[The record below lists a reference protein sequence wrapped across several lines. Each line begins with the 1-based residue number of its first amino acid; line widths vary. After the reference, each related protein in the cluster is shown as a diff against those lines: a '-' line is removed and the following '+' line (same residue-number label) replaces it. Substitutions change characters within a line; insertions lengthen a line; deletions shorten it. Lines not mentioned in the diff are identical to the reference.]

1 MPVVRQI
8 SIVLLIL
15 PLSFNMM
22 TLAQDTGRRSASL
35 NTHPNVVL
43 ILADDQGW
51 GDLRLH
57 GNQRI
62 ETPHLD
68 GLAKSGLRLTNF
80 YVSPLCA
87 PTRASILTGRYSLR
101 TGVISVSKGLEN
113 MNTEE
118 NTLAELFRA
127 NGYKTG
133 IFGKWHNGEHYP
145 NRPNDQGFDEF
156 LGFCAGHLTNYFD
169 PELDHNDK
177 AVKTKGYITNVLTEA
192 AIEFIET
199 NKEKPFFCYIPFN
212 APHSPHQVP
221 DRYFDKYKAKGLD
234 DETASIYGMV
244 DNMDENVGRIL
255 DHLKKSGLD
264 RNTIV
269 IFLSDNGPNGTRYNG
284 NMKGIKGS
292 VHEGGVKVPF
302 FIRWNGAIPTGK
314 IISTPSAHIDIY
326 PTLLDLCKLK
336 PSSGKPI
343 DGISLA
349 SLILQGSD
357 ESRSDRNL
365 FAHVNFM
372 TLPVTLNAGGFRND
386 QYRFVFEKDRPQLY
400 DLTRDSSQLNDL
412 SLQKP
417 QQSKQ
422 FLEQYKQWFTAVTA
436 ELISDRSTILS
447 PAGVELPV
455 YEATLTGGIKFKEG
469 HAWAHDWVEKW
480 NSPQDSMY
488 WEINCIK
495 GGQYR
500 IELDYLCKPGDE
512 GSRIECSVGN
522 IKKEAVVEY
531 AFYSTQIPSPDRVP
545 RKEAYEMSEWK
556 KLPIDTFTIP
566 KGKHVI
572 SIKAIH
578 VAKANVAEIKCL
590 RVLRVDD

>member
-1 MPVVRQI
+1 MRQI

-15 PLSFNMM
+15 QLSLNIITF
-22 TLAQDTGRRSASL
+22 AQDTAQRKSEILDA
-35 NTHPNVVL
+35 HPNVVL

-51 GDLRLH
+51 GDLSLH
-57 GNQRI
+57 GNPWI

-68 GLAKSGLRLTNF
+68 GLAKSGARLTNF

-101 TGVISVSKGLEN
+101 TGVVSVSKGLEN

-118 NTLAELFRA
+118 NTLAELFKA

-133 IFGKWHNGEHYP
+133 IFGKWHNGQHYP

-156 LGFCAGHLTNYFD
+156 LGFCAGHWSNYFD
-169 PELDHNDK
+169 TELDHNGK
-177 AVKTKGYITNVLTEA
+177 AIKTKGYITDVLTDA
-192 AIEFIET
+192 AIKFIET
-199 NKEKPFFCYIPFN
+199 NKEKPFFCYVPFN

-221 DRYFDKYKAKGLD
+221 DRYFEKYTAKGLD
-234 DETASIYGMV
+234 NEIASIYGMV

-255 DHLKKSGLD
+255 DYLKKSSLD

-284 NMKGIKGS
+284 DMRGIKGS

-302 FIRWNGAIPTGK
+302 FIRWKDIIPPGK
-314 IISTPSAHIDIY
+314 IVSAPAAHIDIY

-336 PSSGKPI
+336 PTPGKPI
-343 DGISLA
+343 DGISLT
-349 SLILQGSD
+349 SLILQNSD

-372 TLPVTLNAGGFRND
+372 TLPITLNAGGFRND
-386 QYRFVFEKDRPQLY
+386 QYRFVFEKDQTQLY
-400 DLTRDSSQLNDL
+400 DLKKDSSQLQDL
-412 SLQKP
+412 SLQMTK
-417 QQSKQ
+417 QTKQ
-422 FLEQYKQWFTAVTA
+422 FLNLYKQWFTTVTSD
-436 ELISDRSTILS
+436 LILDRSTILS
-447 PAGVELPV
+447 PAGAALPV
-455 YEATLTGGIKFKEG
+455 NEAILTAGIKFKEG

-480 NSPQDSMY
+480 NTTQDSIY
-488 WEINCIK
+488 WEIDCIK
-495 GGQYR
+495 SGKYR

-512 GSRIECSVGN
+512 GSTIECSLGN
-522 IKKEAVVEY
+522 IKKEVVVQP
-531 AFYSTQIPSPDRVP
+531 AFYSKQIPSPDRVP

-556 KLPIDTFTIP
+556 KLPIGTFTIP
-566 KGKHVI
+566 EGKHVI
-572 SIKAIH
+572 KIKALH

-590 RVLRVDD
+590 RVLVADE

>member
-1 MPVVRQI
+1 MRQI

-15 PLSFNMM
+15 QFPLNIIAF
-22 TLAQDTGRRSASL
+22 AQDTEGKKSEIL
-35 NTHPNVVL
+35 EVHPNVVL

-51 GDLRLH
+51 GDLSLH
-57 GNQRI
+57 GNPWI

-68 GLAKSGLRLTNF
+68 GLARTGVRLTNF

-101 TGVISVSKGLEN
+101 TGVVSVSKGLEN

-118 NTLAELFRA
+118 NTLAELFKA

-133 IFGKWHNGEHYP
+133 IFGKWHNGQHYP

-156 LGFCAGHLTNYFD
+156 LGFSAGHWSNYFD
-169 PELDHNDK
+169 TELDHNGK
-177 AVKTKGYITNVLTEA
+177 AIKTKGYITDVLTEA
-192 AIEFIET
+192 AIKFIES

-221 DRYFDKYKAKGLD
+221 DRYFNKYKAKGLN
-234 DETASIYGMV
+234 DEIASIYGMV

-255 DHLKKSGLD
+255 NYLNKTGLEK
-264 RNTIV
+264 NTVV

-284 NMKGIKGS
+284 HLKGIKGS

-302 FIRWNGAIPTGK
+302 FIRWKDVVPSGK
-314 IISTPSAHIDIY
+314 TVSTPAAHIDIY
-326 PTLLDLCKLK
+326 PTLLELCKLE
-336 PSSGKPI
+336 PLSGKSI

-349 SLILQGSD
+349 SLILQNGEEMKSH
-357 ESRSDRNL
+357 RNL

-372 TLPVTLNAGGFRND
+372 TLPITLNAGSFRND
-386 QYRFVFEKDRPQLY
+386 QYRFVFEKDSPHLY
-400 DLTRDSSQLNDL
+400 DLEKDSAQLQDL
-412 SLQKP
+412 SPRMTNQTE
-417 QQSKQ
+417 Q
-422 FLEQYKQWFTAVTA
+422 FLIQYKQWFTTVTSD
-436 ELISDRSTILS
+436 LTLDRSTILS

-455 YEATLTGGIKFKEG
+455 YEAILTPGIKFKEG
-469 HAWAHDWVEKW
+469 HGWAHDWVEKW
-480 NSPQDSMY
+480 DSTQDSIY
-488 WEINCIK
+488 WEIDCIK
-495 GGQYR
+495 SGKYR

-512 GSRIECSVGN
+512 GSRIECSLGN
-522 IKKEAVVEY
+522 IKKEVAVNP
-531 AFYSTQIPSPDRVP
+531 AFYSKQIPSPDRVP

-556 KLPIDTFTIP
+556 KLLLGAFTIP
-566 KGKHVI
+566 EGKHLI
-572 SIKAIH
+572 KIKARQ

-590 RVLRVDD
+590 RVVFEDN

>member
-1 MPVVRQI
+1 MRQI
-8 SIVLLIL
+8 SVVLLIL
-15 PLSFNMM
+15 QLSLNIM
-22 TLAQDTGRRSASL
+22 TFAQDAGRKQSVIL
-35 NTHPNVVL
+35 EDHPNVVL

-51 GDLRLH
+51 GDLSLH
-57 GNQRI
+57 GNQWI

-68 GLAKSGLRLTNF
+68 DLAKSGLRLTNF

-101 TGVISVSKGLEN
+101 TGVVSVSKGLEN

-118 NTLAELFRA
+118 NTLAELFKA

-133 IFGKWHNGEHYP
+133 IFGKWHNGQHYP

-156 LGFCAGHLTNYFD
+156 LGFCAGHLSNYFD
-169 PELDHNDK
+169 TKLDHNGK
-177 AVKTKGYITNVLTEA
+177 AVQTNGYITDVLTEA

-199 NKEKPFFCYIPFN
+199 SKEKPFFCYIPFN

-221 DRYFDKYKAKGLD
+221 DRYFNKYKAKGLD
-234 DETASIYGMV
+234 NELASIYGMV
-244 DNMDENVGRIL
+244 DNMDENVGKIL
-255 DHLKKSGLD
+255 DYLKKSSLD

-269 IFLSDNGPNGTRYNG
+269 IFLSDNGPNGSRYNG
-284 NMKGIKGS
+284 DMKGIKGS
-292 VHEGGVKVPF
+292 VHEGGVRVPF
-302 FIRWNGAIPTGK
+302 FIRWSDIIPSGK
-314 IISTPSAHIDIY
+314 IVSAPAAHIDIY

-336 PSSGKPI
+336 PSSDKPI

-349 SLILQGSD
+349 SLILQNGD

-386 QYRFVFEKDRPQLY
+386 QFRFVFEKDRPQLY
-400 DLTRDSSQLNDL
+400 DLKEDSSQLKDL
-412 SLQKP
+412 SLQKTE
-417 QQSKQ
+417 QTKQ
-422 FLEQYKQWFTAVTA
+422 FLSQYKQWFTTVIS
-436 ELISDRSTILS
+436 ELKLDRSTILS

-455 YEATLTGGIKFKEG
+455 NEAILTAGIKFKEG

-480 NSPQDSMY
+480 NRTEDFIY
-488 WEINCIK
+488 WEIDCIK
-495 GGQYR
+495 SGKYR

-512 GSRIECSVGN
+512 GSRIECSVGD
-522 IKKEAVVEY
+522 IKKEVVVQP

-556 KLPIDTFTIP
+556 KLPIGTFAIP
-566 KGKHVI
+566 EGKHI
-572 SIKAIH
+572 IKIKALQ

-590 RVLRVDD
+590 RVFATDE